1 MPARVCG
8 RLERLSSVFAVFL
21 GNVRARGPVK
31 ARPDERMRLWMVNR
45 PAGQLNDLVPTR
57 RTRGGRG
64 GQISTTR
71 QTQTAT
77 WPNFWARGFWGW
89 GGIEG
94 GHHHDVQAGALVGA
108 PERVPSFECAGTGAQ
123 A

>member
-1 MPARVCG
+1 MDRGEGRSNLYDSPDPDRNMAQFLGARV
-8 RLERLSSVFAVFL
+8 L
-21 GNVRARGPVK
+21 GVG
-31 ARPDERMRLWMVNR
+31 
-45 PAGQLNDLVPTR
+45 
-57 RTRGGRG
+57 
-64 GQISTTR
+64 
-71 QTQTAT
+71 
-77 WPNFWARGFWGW
+77 